1 MTTSPQPPRVDVDA
15 AALDAYQ
22 AEAMARSSQSREP
35 KPMAYRF
42 FYGASSLAGEA
53 GELFGVIK
61 KAAFHGRPVDLEK
74 LNDEAGDVLWYC
86 AYLADSIGATLGECV
101 EAGAPVDPADWFAVS
116 EVRPEAVRNGI
127 VLVPAAIFSRVMAVA
142 GEILIIGSE
151 STHDEFRRDVGRV
164 VALVAHGLAWC
175 GLSLTAAM
183 VANQAKLAAR
193 YPAGY
198 SLADYA
204 AKEEGRAPAGSAP

>member
-1 MTTSPQPPRVDVDA
+1 MTTTPQPPRVAADA
-15 AALDAYQ
+15 AELDAYQ
-22 AEAMARSSQSREP
+22 AEAMTRSGQSREP
-35 KPMAYRF
+35 KPMTYRF

-61 KAAFHGRPVDLEK
+61 KSAFHGRPVDLDR
-74 LNDEAGDVLWYC
+74 LNDESGDVLWYC
-86 AYLADSIGATLGECV
+86 AYLAEAIGVPLSACV
-101 EAGAPVDPADWFAVS
+101 GDLTVRADDWCAASDVPPA
-116 EVRPEAVRNGI
+116 AVRNAV
-127 VLVPAAIFSRVMAVA
+127 VLVPAGLFARVMAVA
-142 GEILIIGSE
+142 GDLLSAGNDVTRE
-151 STHDEFRRDVGRV
+151 DVFDAVGRV

-175 GLSLTAAM
+175 GSSLTAAM
-183 VANQAKLAAR
+183 AANQAKLAAR